1 MSRKVSV
8 AVHLTKAQAG
18 IFQDI
23 IRNWRHEVNMSLVG
37 RRLLQYLLSG
47 KATLEELLRKY
58 QAEFL
63 DLARKNKSRVLRDY
77 KFSIYVNQEDKQNLS
92 TLGEHWFYLPGEV
105 ARILVELFIKRVIT
119 ENDIRE

>member
-1 MSRKVSV
+1 MSRKVSI
-8 AVHLTKAQAG
+8 AVHLTEAQAG

-58 QAEFL
+58 QAEFP
-63 DLARKNKSRVLRDY
+63 DLGRKNKSRESRDY
-77 KFSIYVNQEDKQNLS
+77 KFSIYVDREDKQNIS
-92 TLGEHWFYLPGEV
+92 TLGEHGFYLPGEV